1 MKQKTYI
8 TATLIIVAVLLL
20 SGCTSTIGGTKIKD
34 IITDPGKYEGSEVTV
49 SGKVIEVIDIDAWP
63 QEIKSYKIND
73 GYASIEIISD
83 VLPGVKKDDQVTAKG
98 IVKANPRGVYIDSTV
113 SK

>member
-8 TATLIIVAVLLL
+8 TASLIIVAVLLL

-49 SGKVIEVIDIDAWP
+49 SGKVIEVTDTTWP
-63 QEIKSYKIND
+63 QTIKSYKIND
-73 GYASIEIISD
+73 GYASIEIKSD
-83 VLPGVKKDDQVTAKG
+83 VLPKKDDQVTAKG
-98 IVKANPRGVYIDSTV
+98 IVKANPRGVYIDSTL